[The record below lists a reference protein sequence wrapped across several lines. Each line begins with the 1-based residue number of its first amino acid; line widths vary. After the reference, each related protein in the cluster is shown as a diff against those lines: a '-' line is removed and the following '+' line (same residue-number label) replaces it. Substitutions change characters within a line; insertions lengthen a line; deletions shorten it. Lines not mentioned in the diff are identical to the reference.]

1 MRKILYTIFLLV
13 ILMVPAFAQD
23 PQYSQFFAAPLHI
36 SPAFA
41 GSALAPRVIANYRNQ
56 WPNQEANYVTYSVS
70 VDHFISKYKSGVGLV
85 ITNDIQRYGN
95 LNSTDVGLQYA
106 YQLDL
111 TSNLAFRGGLQASY
125 VMRNIGYYNLRFTD
139 QYDNTGFLGGT
150 NGEGGQESIGY
161 ADLSAGGLLFSPL
174 YYIGYSAHHMNR
186 PNQSFL
192 QSDHDNARLAIKH
205 SLTAGVKIPLNDK
218 TKRGLQRG
226 FYDREASFSPVLLYK
241 KQGPFDQ
248 LDGGVYLTYEPIVV
262 GAWYRGL
269 PIKKF
274 SPQYPNND
282 ALIFL
287 LGWHM
292 GHFSAGYSY
301 DVTISRLSAG
311 SGGAHEISLT
321 YIFLDPNKRKNIFK
335 SGRGLPCPRF

>member
-1 MRKILYTIFLLV
+1 MKTFIYSILLLLV
-13 ILMVPAFAQD
+13 TLSPALAQD

-56 WPNQEANYVTYSVS
+56 WPGQEANYVTYSVS
-70 VDHFISKYKSGVGLV
+70 ADHYLDKINSGIGLV
-85 ITNDIQRYGN
+85 ISNDVQRYGQ
-95 LNSTDVGLQYA
+95 LRSTDVGLQYA
-106 YQLDL
+106 YQLEL
-111 TSNLAFRGGLQASY
+111 TRELAFRAGLQASY
-125 VMRNIGYYNLRFTD
+125 VNRNIGFNNLRFTD
-139 QYDNTGFLGGT
+139 QYDNTGYTGGA
-150 NGEGGQESIGY
+150 NGETGEESIGY
-161 ADLSAGGLLFSPL
+161 ADLSAGGLLFSKK

-192 QSDHDNARLAIKH
+192 GTDHESARLPMKH
-205 SLTAGVKIPLNDK
+205 TVTAGMKIPLNDK
-218 TKRGLQRG
+218 TRRGLQRG
-226 FYDREASFSPVLLYK
+226 FLDREVSLSPVLLYK

-248 LDGGVYLTYEPIVV
+248 MDAGIYLTYEPLVV

-274 SPQYPNND
+274 SPQYANND

-287 LGWHM
+287 VGFHM
-292 GHFSAGYSY
+292 SSFAVGYSY
-301 DVTISRLSAG
+301 DVTVSRLTPS

-321 YIFLDPNKRKNIFK
+321 YTFLDAGSKKNIFRK
-335 SGRGLPCPRF
+335 GRSLPCPRF